1 MRRNDARKRNE
12 RGTILLVVVFIAAA
26 IAGLA
31 AISSGRVVHA
41 SKRQTVM
48 ENETRAFNSAYA
60 QIHMAMNVVN
70 NSAYDELNHNLILQA
85 AVAGEFGGT
94 VASGKEAYATLETP
108 GGENTGYIPTE
119 KDPHLRRPERQLFR
133 PRGRR

>member
-1 MRRNDARKRNE
+1 MRRNDGRQRSE

-41 SKRQTVM
+41 TKRQRVM
-48 ENETRAFNSAYA
+48 EDETRAFNSAYA

-70 NSAYDELNHNLILQA
+70 NSAYNELNQNLVLRS

-94 VASGKEAYATLETP
+94 IEGAYQSEKLAKP
-108 GGENTGYIPTE
+108 GGASTSSACSAWAARRSPRSTPTG
-119 KDPHLRRPERQLFR
+119 
-133 PRGRR
+133 